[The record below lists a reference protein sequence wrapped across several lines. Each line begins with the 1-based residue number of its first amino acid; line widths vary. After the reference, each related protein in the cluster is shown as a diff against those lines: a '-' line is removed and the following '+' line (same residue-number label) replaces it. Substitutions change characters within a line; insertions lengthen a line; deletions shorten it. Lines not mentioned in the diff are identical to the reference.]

1 MLSAE
6 LWIEKG
12 KNTTKID
19 LDRFSF
25 EDALVLCPRLFFVD
39 RWSILRALLNTV
51 LRREVSS
58 ALVGLL
64 AFHLGLLVTL

>member
-19 LDRFSF
+19 LDCFCF

-39 RWSILRALLNTV
+39 RRSILRALLNTV